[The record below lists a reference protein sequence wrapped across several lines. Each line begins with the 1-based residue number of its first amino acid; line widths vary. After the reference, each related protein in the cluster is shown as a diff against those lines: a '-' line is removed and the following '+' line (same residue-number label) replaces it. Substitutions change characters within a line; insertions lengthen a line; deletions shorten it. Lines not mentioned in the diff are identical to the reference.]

1 MFVTKR
7 DINPFTLSLFKEK
20 VLKVDWRLLHPI
32 EDPNEAYKTFLN
44 VFSNLYEIAF
54 PKIKIKVNSKTR
66 ISPCITHLPN
76 VSKSYKKNF

>member
-7 DINPFTLSLFKEK
+7 DINPFTLSLFKDK
-20 VLKVDWRLLHPI
+20 LLKVDWGLLHTI
-32 EDPNEAYKTFLN
+32 KDPNEAYKTFLN

-66 ISPCITHLPN
+66 LGPWITRSISN
-76 VSKSYKKNF
+76 SSKR